1 MVAGLQRER
10 LLTVSTLTFTHV
22 GGPTALLEVDGWRL
36 LTDPTFDAPG
46 RTYSFGWGTSSRK
59 TAGPALSVEEVGAV
73 DAVLLSHDH
82 HADNLDDAGRA
93 MLAGVPTVLTTVP
106 GARRL
111 GPPAQGLQPW
121 AATTLTHPDRPTL
134 TVTATPGRHGP
145 VGAQALVGAV
155 TGFALTWE
163 GQEHGAVWVTGDTV
177 LTSEVRRV
185 PERLDVGT
193 VVVHLGGVR
202 FPTTGPVRYTMTV
215 AEGRELCRSLRPR
228 TVLPVHHE
236 GWSHFLDSAAALER
250 PELAPDGGT
259 TVWAEPGTPVDL
271 LA

>member
-1 MVAGLQRER
+1 M
-10 LLTVSTLTFTHV
+10 STLTFTHV
-22 GGPTALLEVDGWRL
+22 GGPTALLAVDGWRV

-46 RTYSFGWGTSSRK
+46 RTYAFGWGTSSRK

-111 GPPAQGLQPW
+111 GAPAQGLRPW
-121 AATTLTHPDRPTL
+121 EVTTLTHPDRPTL

-145 VGAQALVGAV
+145 VGARAIIGAV
-155 TGFALTWE
+155 TGFGLTWE

-185 PERLDVGT
+185 PQRLQVGT
-193 VVVHLGGVR
+193 VVLHLGGVR
-202 FPTTGPVRYTMTV
+202 FPVTGPLRYSMTV
-215 AEGRELCRSLRPR
+215 DDGRELCRSLRPR

-236 GWSHFLDSAAALER
+236 GWSHFADSPAAQR
-250 PELAPDGGT
+250 HPDLAPDGRT
-259 TVWAEPGTPVDL
+259 LWPEPGRPIVVDV
-271 LA
+271 

>member
-1 MVAGLQRER
+1 M
-10 LLTVSTLTFTHV
+10 STLTFTHI
-22 GGPTALLEVDGWRL
+22 GGPTALLEIDGWRV

-46 RTYSFGWGTSSRK
+46 RTYGFGWGTSSRK

-93 MLAGVPTVLTTVP
+93 MLAGVPTVLTTPP

-111 GPPAQGLQPW
+111 GAPARGLHPW
-121 AATTLTHPDRPTL
+121 EVTTLTHPDRPTL

-145 VGAQALVGAV
+145 VGAQVLVGAV

-202 FPTTGPVRYTMTV
+202 FPTTGPIRYTMTV
-215 AEGRELCRSLRPR
+215 ADGLALCRSLRPH

-250 PELAPDGGT
+250 PELAPDGGS
-259 TVWAEPGTPVDL
+259 TVWAQPGTAVHVEV
-271 LA
+271 